1 MGGSA
6 PTPVQYNTAAML
18 PPPSSK
24 GTYDTLKASS
34 QLAGGAMD
42 THRKNIELASKMPPI
57 RMEYNPT
64 ELSKQTAEFGVGNLL
79 RERQIEPFTNP
90 AAARMRLGI
99 AEQVEQATSPDSLM
113 SFMDRFARERGIST
127 IAGSG
132 IDPNSTIGRSAIFD
146 ATTEAGRKAM
156 LENIQARQGYLQATP
171 APIGGIDPGAAISA
185 QEANRAQ
192 NIGQMNAWQANQLQ
206 NVFGLGQGYS
216 DFVNKMMG
224 ETLSANQAEQ
234 ANLRQYQ
241 EKLIN
246 DLVGQANTE
255 NTMRAGAAQG
265 NQAMTGALAGAGI
278 GAVGLIAAAM
288 I

>member
-6 PTPVQYNTAAML
+6 PAPVQVNTAAML
-18 PPPSSK
+18 PPPNPQ
-24 GTYDTLKASS
+24 GTYDILKATSKV
-34 QLAGGAMD
+34 GGDAMD
-42 THRKNIELASKMPPI
+42 LHRKNLELASFTTPI

-79 RERQIEPFTNP
+79 RERNIESFTNP
-90 AAARMRLGI
+90 AAARMRLNIGQ
-99 AEQVEQATSPDSLM
+99 QVEEATSPDFM
-113 SFMDRFARERGIST
+113 KSFMDRYAKERGISA
-127 IAGSG
+127 ISGSG

-146 ATTEAGRKAM
+146 ATTEAGRKLM
-156 LENIQARQGYLQATP
+156 LDNIQARQGYLQATP
-171 APIGGIDPGAAISA
+171 TPIGGIDPGAAISA

-192 NIGQMNAWQANQLQ
+192 NIGQMNAWQAGQFQ
-206 NVFGLGQGYS
+206 NIFGMGQGYS

-246 DLVGQANTE
+246 DLVGQANAE
-255 NTMRAGAAQG
+255 NQMRAGAAQG
-265 NQAMTGALAGAGI
+265 DQAMTGALAGAGI

>member
-1 MGGSA
+1 
-6 PTPVQYNTAAML
+6 
-18 PPPSSK
+18 
-24 GTYDTLKASS
+24 
-34 QLAGGAMD
+34 
-42 THRKNIELASKMPPI
+42 
-57 RMEYNPT
+57 
-64 ELSKQTAEFGVGNLL
+64 
-79 RERQIEPFTNP
+79 
-90 AAARMRLGI
+90 MRLNIGQ
-99 AEQVEQATSPDSLM
+99 QVEEATSPDFM
-113 SFMDRFARERGIST
+113 KSFMDRYAKERGIST
-127 IAGSG
+127 ISGSG

-146 ATTEAGRKAM
+146 ATTDVGRKAM

-192 NIGQMNAWQANQLQ
+192 NIGQMNAFQGNQMQ

-246 DLVGQANTE
+246 DLVGQANAE
-255 NTMRAGAAQG
+255 NQMRAGAAQG
-265 NQAMTGALAGAGI
+265 DQAMTGALAGAGI

>member
-6 PTPVQYNTAAML
+6 PTPVRVNTASML
-18 PPPSSK
+18 PPPNPQ
-24 GTYDTLKASS
+24 GTYDILKATSKVGS
-34 QLAGGAMD
+34 DALD
-42 THRKNIELASKMPPI
+42 SHRKNIDLASKMPPI
-57 RMEYNPT
+57 QTEFNPT
-64 ELSKQTAEFGVGNLL
+64 ELSRQTAEFGVGNLL
-79 RERQIEPFTNP
+79 REREIESFTNP
-90 AAARMRLGI
+90 AAARMRLNIGQ
-99 AEQVEQATSPDSLM
+99 QVEEATSPDFLK
-113 SFMDRFARERGIST
+113 SFMDRYAKERGIST
-127 IAGSG
+127 VSRSG

-146 ATTEAGRKAM
+146 ETTDIGRKTM

-192 NIGQMNAWQANQLQ
+192 NIGQMNAFQGNQMQ

-255 NTMRAGAAQG
+255 NQMRAGSAQG
-265 NQAMTGALAGAGI
+265 GQAMTGALAGAGI

>member
-6 PTPVQYNTAAML
+6 PVSTTYNTAAMS
-18 PPPSSK
+18 PRPNPQ
-24 GTYDTLKASS
+24 GTFDILKASS
-34 QLAGGAMD
+34 KLGSDALD
-42 THRKNIELASKMPPI
+42 THRKNVEIASKMPPI
-57 RMEYNPT
+57 RMEFNPT
-64 ELSKQTAEFGVGNLL
+64 ELSQQTAEFGVGNLL
-79 RERQIEPFTNP
+79 RERQIESFTNP
-90 AAARMRLGI
+90 AAARMRLDIGQ
-99 AEQVEQATSPDSLM
+99 QVEEATSPDFTK
-113 SFMDRFARERGIST
+113 SFMDRYAKERGIST

-132 IDPNSTIGRSAIFD
+132 IDPNSTIGRSAIYD
-146 ATTEAGRKAM
+146 STTDAGRRLM
-156 LENIQARQGYLQATP
+156 LENLQTRQGYLQQTP

-192 NIGQMNAWQANQLQ
+192 NIGQMNAWQNNQMQ
-206 NVFGLGQGYS
+206 NIFGLGQGYA

-246 DLVGQANTE
+246 DLIGQKEAE
-255 NTMRAGAAQG
+255 NAMAASSAQG